1 MIRLARPLWVLLL
14 AVALARG
21 AGEFP
26 TAPAMKYSE
35 LPRWESSASGPLR
48 PTNSVPAGGGSGAL
62 GDLVVTCENFTSTC
76 YGYTLG
82 PLDGTYRFT
91 VPFETAD
98 MGWTGYVLEGTA
110 PPANMDDIAAIE
122 PVICDPNTGGNLVM
136 LWSEGLHEQLS
147 IKDLYTDHP
156 SVDRYFGEYSG
167 TISFSRVSP
176 GPPEIDIET
185 VDPLLP
191 SSRNWYREWLQATN
205 PPAATPGSAVYDAL
219 ILPVGIVTPI
229 RDNPGTLVEV
239 LVAEP
244 PMLRALVQRYRSG
257 LAPTNIPVRAGH
269 TSTVV
274 GAVTDLWWV
283 EGQGVWARMRVE
295 PAFAGRMHPSCE
307 VMCLRAQASDEW
319 GAWGDFHLPWQITG
333 VGLVESP
340 ALALPV
346 VRPSV
351 TDPPAPYPGKL
362 GR

>member
-1 MIRLARPLWVLLL
+1 MIRLVRPLWVLLL

-26 TAPAMKYSE
+26 TAPALKYSE

-48 PTNSVPAGGGSGAL
+48 PTNSVPAGGGSGGL
-62 GDLVVTCENFTSTC
+62 GDLVVTCNNFEIDS
-76 YGYTLG
+76 YSHVG
-82 PLDGTYRFT
+82 PINGALRFT
-91 VPFETAD
+91 VPFETAQ
-98 MGWTGYVLEGTA
+98 GWTGYALEGQSA
-110 PPANMDDIAAIE
+110 PADVGGVMSQE
-122 PVICDPNTGGNLVM
+122 YVIVDPGTGGNLVM
-136 LWSEGLHEQLS
+136 MFNYGSEFLSFSDLW
-147 IKDLYTDHP
+147 TDHP
-156 SVDRYFGEYSG
+156 SVQNYFGPYSG
-167 TISFSRVSP
+167 TLSVARITA
-176 GPPEIDIET
+176 GPPEIDLET

-229 RDNPGTLVEV
+229 RDTPGALVEV

-283 EGQGVWARMRVE
+283 EGQGVWVRMRVE

-307 VMCLRAQASDEW
+307 LMCLRAQASDEW